1 MKLDFTER
9 MSYQNRLA
17 VSIAMTLDI
26 SKRWVL
32 TLLPVLFFQVPA
44 IAGLDGAQRRSVYDG
59 TYKSCLLSASK
70 SAPKVSQVEKHPW
83 CTCYAEQVV
92 DRVSP
97 ADVKSFAPP
106 SGPSQKMISV
116 ANDAVLYCK
125 KMLY

>member
-1 MKLDFTER
+1 MTI
-9 MSYQNRLA
+9 N
-17 VSIAMTLDI
+17 IAKHWI
-26 SKRWVL
+26 L
-32 TLLPVLFFQVPA
+32 TLLPILFFQGPA

-70 SAPKVSQVEKHPW
+70 SAPEMSQAEKHAW

-97 ADVKSFAPP
+97 ADIKSFAPT

-116 ANDAVLYCK
+116 ANDAVSYCK

>member
-1 MKLDFTER
+1 
-9 MSYQNRLA
+9 
-17 VSIAMTLDI
+17 MTLAI

-70 SAPKVSQVEKHPW
+70 SAPKVSKAEKHAW

-92 DRVSP
+92 DRVS
-97 ADVKSFAPP
+97 ATDVKSFSPT
-106 SGPSQKMISV
+106 SGPSPKMTSV